1 MPSLWPSRT
10 HITLRTSVE
19 LCHGLVPQCVP
30 HFKHQITFMI
40 TSTQVILLSLFAQ
53 LEAVRPELATTK
65 EDLNKLIGSGKLLT
79 VVLKKLPDESIQS
92 ENVTTEMD
100 AIVDRWL
107 DVSAFNAFD

>member
-1 MPSLWPSRT
+1 
-10 HITLRTSVE
+10 
-19 LCHGLVPQCVP
+19 
-30 HFKHQITFMI
+30 MI
-40 TSTQVILLSLFAQ
+40 ASTQVILLSLFAQ

>member
-1 MPSLWPSRT
+1 
-10 HITLRTSVE
+10 
-19 LCHGLVPQCVP
+19 
-30 HFKHQITFMI
+30 MI

-65 EDLNKLIGSGKLLT
+65 EDLNKLIVSGKCLT
-79 VVLKKLPDESIQS
+79 GVLKKLPDESIQS

-107 DVSAFNAFD
+107 DVSAFNPFDSMS

>member
-1 MPSLWPSRT
+1 
-10 HITLRTSVE
+10 
-19 LCHGLVPQCVP
+19 
-30 HFKHQITFMI
+30 MI